1 MVDRSRVPDRSKIIV
16 CLDSYLDGVP
26 VGRIYNPQQG
36 IETFQSMTQFLIKM
50 EQMLD
55 DAQMPQSY
63 TDKRTFPTVTQP
75 LPAVKPVFPI
85 RRGAEATFEMQV
97 IFRQHS
103 SWQGILVWQEEQLEQ
118 SFRSVLE
125 LILLMD
131 SALRCA
137 GRSEVS

>member
-1 MVDRSRVPDRSKIIV
+1 MDDRCRAPDRGKTII
-16 CLDSYLDGVP
+16 CLDSYQNGIP

-36 IETFQSMTQFLIKM
+36 SETFQSLTQFLIKM

-55 DAQMPQSY
+55 ESQMPQSY
-63 TDKRTFPTVTQP
+63 TSKRTFPTVTQP
-75 LPAVKPVFPI
+75 LPTVRPSPPI
-85 RRGAEATFEMQV
+85 RRGSEATFEMQV
-97 IFRQHS
+97 IFRQNS
-103 SWQGILVWQEEQLEQ
+103 SWQGVIVWLEEQLEQ

-137 GRSEVS
+137 KRKEVS

>member
-1 MVDRSRVPDRSKIIV
+1 MDERCRAPDRGKIIV

-36 IETFQSMTQFLIKM
+36 IETFQSMTQFLIKT

-75 LPAVKPVFPI
+75 LPTVKPVFPI

-103 SWQGILVWQEEQLEQ
+103 SWQGILVWQEAQLQQ

-125 LILLMD
+125 LILLID
-131 SALRCA
+131 SALRCVQR
-137 GRSEVS
+137 GNVS